1 MITPSLFLAGVL
13 VIATSLD
20 RLCHNDRVNLVMVVL
35 TRFYFAFVFAD
46 EVGIW

>member
-20 RLCHNDRVNLVMVVL
+20 RLRHNNTANLVMVVL

-46 EVGIW
+46 DVGLL

>member
-1 MITPSLFLAGVL
+1 MITPSLFFAGVL

-20 RLCHNDRVNLVMVVL
+20 RVGHNNGVNLVVVVL
-35 TRFYFAFVFAD
+35 TRFYFTFVFAD

>member
-20 RLCHNDRVNLVMVVL
+20 RLCHNNGVNLVVVIL
-35 TRFYFAFVFAD
+35 TRFYFAFVFAG